1 MTTAAE
7 RLLVPGPEEKQLAE
21 QAGTW
26 TVIATM
32 WPAPDAEPIVTDGLV
47 AERAMIGLYLQETM
61 HPAPAAPDR
70 TSGASTTCTTT
81 G

>member
-1 MTTAAE
+1 MHYLVGLGKLGGMTTAAE

-21 QAGTW
+21 RT
-26 TVIATM
+26 
-32 WPAPDAEPIVTDGLV
+32 
-47 AERAMIGLYLQETM
+47 MIGLYLQEIM
-61 HPAPAAPDR
+61 RPAPAAPDR